1 MYLMRQFL
9 FIILLLASSY
19 SHADNARQIELTD
32 GSIISGEII
41 SFTDGIYTIRSTSLG
56 TLEIEE
62 ARIVSIHLQTKPQTA
77 EKPSVDNSEIQD
89 LSHLLGCQA
98 PPCEKTRSQFRFL
111 REPESQD
118 MTLNSIDTTEAASSE
133 TVETVT
139 APTLQALQ
147 RLLMGDEE
155 IMGTI
160 LALKNDPAIQEVL
173 SNPAVTEAVKSGDL
187 STLLSDPTFLKLLE
201 NPQIQ
206 AIQKKLSQ

>member
-1 MYLMRQFL
+1 MYKFL

-19 SHADNARQIELTD
+19 SYADNTRQIELTD

-56 TLEIEE
+56 TLEIDE
-62 ARIVSIHLQTKPQTA
+62 AKIVSIHLQTKPQTA
-77 EKPSVDNSEIQD
+77 NDNNEIQN
-89 LSHLLGCQA
+89 LSHLLDCQS
-98 PPCEKTRSQFRFL
+98 PPCEKTRPQFRFFKEDL
-111 REPESQD
+111 ESQD
-118 MTLNSIDTTEAASSE
+118 MTLDNIDATKTASG
-133 TVETVT
+133 ETVT

-147 RLLMGDEE
+147 GLLLGDEE
-155 IMGTI
+155 IMGKI
-160 LALKNDPAIQEVL
+160 LSLQDDPAIQEIL